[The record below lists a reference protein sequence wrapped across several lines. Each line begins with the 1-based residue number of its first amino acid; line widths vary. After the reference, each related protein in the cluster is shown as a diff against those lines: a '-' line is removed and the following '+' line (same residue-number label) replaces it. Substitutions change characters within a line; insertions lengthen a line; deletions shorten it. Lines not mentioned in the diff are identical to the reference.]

1 MSNIFLEKVDL
12 YKIKNSF
19 FVLNNDILYSIKNN
33 DLVKKEL
40 PIKINN
46 LKITVSDDDKLIL
59 WGDDNLGNTLYIEE
73 SEDVWERL
81 WLESLGKGVINS
93 LCCKFDFIYFIHN
106 NNSGHVVYNKQLYK
120 WGIPQSN
127 FSQLLEKDDSL
138 YLLQKKNLNLLFDDN
153 VSKDCVV
160 DITYEILNTKVSK
173 DLIVSD
179 FPIYSIV
186 VNVDGLKPL
195 NVSSK
200 NYALLLK
207 GKVSLKK
214 LGITN
219 YSVQEAYKDYLDE
232 IKGNI
237 NSGGMTPTNSVYNND
252 HDFNDSSFVTEV
264 TQSLENSNLNCDD
277 IVVVPQVNFKK

>member
-93 LCCKFDFIYFIHN
+93 LCCKSDFIYFIHN

-138 YLLQKKNLNLLFDDN
+138 YLLQKKNLNLLFDDE

-219 YSVQEAYKDYLDE
+219 YSVQEAYKDYLDD

-264 TQSLENSNLNCDD
+264 TQSLENSNLNRDD